1 MSSEPSVPSQ
11 SPASTAGL
19 FPPSS
24 TLLGDLVAK
33 LLGLVSA
40 ILSPGLL
47 GNTLGF
53 SKRVG
58 HYAVLGGAAATVIY
72 GLIVAIKME
81 AFQLLLTAVIYVGVI
96 AVAQFA
102 AMRFLDAATK
112 IIAGTPSRVSSPAFF
127 ECVGLLVIILGIG
140 MLFSGFGAAIYM
152 RSIAPLVPAL
162 VGVLLI
168 FSYATVMLHP
178 TVVNVQVGEG
188 SAGEEAIGILTTL
201 MKANLLLAP
210 LVFFLLSALGALI
223 VIAGFF
229 GDRFA
234 ASFGQ
239 FLQALPLPMGY
250 GMPFGFVGATLIIA
264 ACLVPIAV
272 YFVFLLQY
280 LFLDVIRAILA
291 VPGKLDAL
299 RR

>member
-1 MSSEPSVPSQ
+1 
-11 SPASTAGL
+11 
-19 FPPSS
+19 
-24 TLLGDLVAK
+24 
-33 LLGLVSA
+33 
-40 ILSPGLL
+40 
-47 GNTLGF
+47 
-53 SKRVG
+53 
-58 HYAVLGGAAATVIY
+58 
-72 GLIVAIKME
+72 
-81 AFQLLLTAVIYVGVI
+81 
-96 AVAQFA
+96 
-102 AMRFLDAATK
+102 
-112 IIAGTPSRVSSPAFF
+112 
-127 ECVGLLVIILGIG
+127 
-140 MLFSGFGAAIYM
+140 M

-168 FSYATVMLHP
+168 FSYAIVMLHP

>member
-1 MSSEPSVPSQ
+1 MTSEPSVPSP

-19 FPPSS
+19 FPPKS

-33 LLGLVSA
+33 LLGIVSA

-53 SKRVG
+53 SKRIG

-72 GLIVAIKME
+72 GLIMAIKFE
-81 AFQLLLTAVIYVGVI
+81 HFTFLITGLVFVGVI
-96 AVAQFA
+96 AVTQFA

-112 IIAGTPSRVSSPAFF
+112 IIATTPSRVSSPAFF

-140 MLFSGFGAAIYM
+140 LLIGGIRTAIYA
-152 RSIAPLVPAL
+152 RHFAPLIIAL
-162 VGVLLI
+162 VGALLV
-168 FSYATVMLHP
+168 FSYAAVMLHP
-178 TVVNVQVGEG
+178 RVVNVEVGDG

-201 MKANLLLAP
+201 MKTSLLLAP

-223 VIAGFF
+223 VLASFF
-229 GDRFA
+229 GDRFGA
-234 ASFGQ
+234 AFGQILEALPIPMYGGSFG
-239 FLQALPLPMGY
+239 FMG
-250 GMPFGFVGATLIIA
+250 ASLIIA

-272 YFVFLLQY
+272 YFAFLLQY
-280 LFLDVIRAILA
+280 LILDVIRAILA